1 MKTSIRALAMGVALA
16 RPTTAYANENRNI
29 IEELFFGSASPQ
41 RHAGGGSSRLCV
53 CGAASPTMRDSHSN
67 ISGSPADETTQIAL
81 IPRFFDFTWNGP
93 RRWTEASNAKSAY
106 LALLFRTYRFLGE
119 AIISQCSKQ
128 TVQQTDSLPEQ
139 NRNKKM
145 ISLKTIS
152 EKLNARRRYRAAVS
166 ELSKLSDHEL
176 SDIGIGRGDIEHV
189 ARRPVASK
197 ASA

>member
-1 MKTSIRALAMGVALA
+1 MKTSILALAMGVALLWIGIA
-16 RPTTAYANENRNI
+16 STPRRCRTVTT
-29 IEELFFGSASPQ
+29 
-41 RHAGGGSSRLCV
+41 LCLRRRV
-53 CGAASPTMRDSHSN
+53 PAMRDSHDS
-67 ISGSPADETTQIAL
+67 ISDFPANETTQIAMIVAIYEFARSSFL
-81 IPRFFDFTWNGP
+81 I
-93 RRWTEASNAKSAY
+93 
-106 LALLFRTYRFLGE
+106 LGG
-119 AIISQCSKQ
+119 SMQCENRMSGSPIPNLPLPGRSHHFA
-128 TVQQTDSLPEQ
+128 VQQTDKLLEQ

-176 SDIGIGRGDIEHV
+176 SDIGISRGDIEYV